1 MKSVEIAAASQQ
13 ELQKTVQ
20 VPWRSL
26 ENLTGNKG
34 LYGKLNFAAAVV
46 DTCAIQPDKLTALHT
61 SAGFNCISTVLFSWL
76 WPHVRCHMLVL
87 CSSALR
93 SCLGLRAVALDKTS
107 SSITFTTCM
116 IFLFF
121 FLSVPKNKVPW
132 TVRRSFCTQTVC
144 ARDQF
149 SH

>member
-46 DTCAIQPDKLTALHT
+46 DTCAIQPDKLTPLHT

-93 SCLGLRAVALDKTS
+93 SCLRLRAVALDKTS